1 MYLCALINIEAM
13 IEYLQHMDSDLLLW
27 LNGFHNSFFDSLMWL
42 ISYKY
47 VWIPMYA
54 VLLYVLFKKYG
65 IHVVLFV
72 LIAMFLL
79 NFAVSDYVCGSV
91 LRHAVMRPRPTNV
104 ESPIWQLVH
113 TVNDYRGGHYGFPS
127 CHAANS
133 FSLATLMSLQLR
145 KIRII
150 IFIFTWAIFHSYSRI
165 YLGVHYP
172 GDIVAGALIG
182 VLIAFAIY
190 YAFNYVA
197 HIKYDRS
204 TDYINMIPYAGLST
218 LVTLILFTYIKR
230 QWF

>member
-1 MYLCALINIEAM
+1 M

-113 TVNDYRGGHYGFPS
+113 TVNDYRGGHY
-127 CHAANS
+127 
-133 FSLATLMSLQLR
+133 
-145 KIRII
+145 
-150 IFIFTWAIFHSYSRI
+150 IFTWAIFHSYSRI

-218 LVTLILFTYIKR
+218 LATLILFTYIKR